1 MSSAVHI
8 LLVLAAAAAASRGV
22 LRNVYIEGGLIP
34 GSSLMTDSCVFLQV
48 SEEDVSEGE
57 IEDDGE
63 AAAFADATGPELSR
77 LLGN

>member
-1 MSSAVHI
+1 MSSAAHI
-8 LLVLAAAAAASRGV
+8 LFVLAAAAASRGV
-22 LRNVYIEGGLIP
+22 LRNVYIEGVLIP
-34 GSSLMTDSCVFLQV
+34 GSPFLTDSCVSFQV